1 MAEEKGTGAPSGAP
15 EGAGEFPV
23 GGASARFTLLTVFLL
38 YMVNYM
44 DRQVFAATKVSMMDD
59 LGLSEGEH
67 GFIQTVFLVLV
78 SALAF
83 PVAVAIDRWSRRKM
97 LALMAVVWSVATAAT
112 ALMRGFASMLGARAG
127 VAAGEAG
134 YSSGGTAMLSA
145 AYPEQ
150 SRAKVMGLFN
160 ASIPLGA
167 AAGTILGGALCT
179 STGDWRTP
187 FYVFA
192 APGILLGIVALFLRD
207 YRSVDVQTAEGG
219 RVGVLGGV
227 AKLIRIPTLAFT
239 YLGFVMN
246 VFISNAMLYQLPSYF
261 EYTRGVDAAKGSRLA
276 ATVFLLALIGAPL
289 GGFLANRWKKSR
301 PDALL
306 LFCALTSLLAAG
318 LLFAGL
324 ALHGRGAGYVLLCL
338 WGVLT
343 VCYLPP
349 ATAVTQDVVHP
360 GQRALS
366 WGLCVFC
373 MYLLGGAYSPWIV
386 GALTDSFGGG
396 AAGLERALQLVPA
409 TGIGA
414 ALLFWAGSRRY
425 VGDVERA
432 EKIVLRRE

>member
-1 MAEEKGTGAPSGAP
+1 MAEEKDAKSKA
-15 EGAGEFPV
+15 GAGAADFPV
-23 GGASARFTLLTVFLL
+23 GGASARFTLFTVFLL

-44 DRQVFAATKVSMMDD
+44 DRQVFAATKVSMMAD
-59 LGLSEGEH
+59 LGLSEAQH
-67 GFIQTVFLVLV
+67 GFIQTVFLLLV
-78 SALAF
+78 SALAL

-97 LALMAVVWSVATAAT
+97 LALMAMWWSLATAAT
-112 ALMRGFASMLGARAG
+112 ALMSGFGSMLGARGA

-145 AYPEQ
+145 AYPEG
-150 SRAKVMGLFN
+150 SRAKVMGIFN

-167 AAGTILGGALCT
+167 ALGTVLGGVLCT
-179 STGDWRTP
+179 LTGDWRTP

-192 APGILLGIVALFLRD
+192 VPGIALGIMALFLRD
-207 YRSVDVQTAEGG
+207 YVSVAVQTAQGE
-219 RVGVLGGV
+219 RVGVAGGV
-227 AKLIRIPTLAFT
+227 SRLIRIPTLVFT

-261 EYTRGVDAAKGSRLA
+261 EYTRGVDAAKGSKLA

-301 PDALL
+301 SDALL
-306 LFCALTSLLAAG
+306 LFCALSSLLAAG
-318 LLFAGL
+318 LLFGGL
-324 ALHGRGAGYVLLCL
+324 VLHGRGLGYVLLCL

-349 ATAVTQDVVHP
+349 ASAVTQDVVHP
-360 GQRALS
+360 GLRAMS

-386 GALTDSFGGG
+386 GALIDTFGGG
-396 AAGLERALQLVPA
+396 ARGIEQAMRLVPA
-409 TGIGA
+409 TGVLA
-414 ALLFWAGSRRY
+414 ALLFWAGSRHYAR
-425 VGDVERA
+425 DAARA
-432 EKIVLRRE
+432 EKVALKAE

>member
-1 MAEEKGTGAPSGAP
+1 MADEKGTGAPAGAP
-15 EGAGEFPV
+15 GGGGAFAV
-23 GGASARFTLLTVFLL
+23 GGSSARFTLITVFLL

-44 DRQVFAATKVSMMDD
+44 DRQVFAATKVAMMAD
-59 LGLSEGEH
+59 LGLSEAEH
-67 GFIQTVFLVLV
+67 GFIQTVFLILV

-97 LALMAVVWSVATAAT
+97 LTLMALFWSVATAAT
-112 ALMRGFASMLGARAG
+112 AFMRGFGSMLGARAG

-145 AYPEQ
+145 AYPDH

-167 AAGTILGGALCT
+167 ALGTVLGGVLCT

-187 FYVFA
+187 FYIFA
-192 APGILLGIVALFLRD
+192 VPGAVLGIVALFLRD
-207 YRSVDVQTAEGG
+207 YRTVAVETAEGG
-219 RVGVLGGV
+219 RLSVLGGV
-227 AKLIRIPTLAFT
+227 AKLVRIPTLVFT
-239 YLGFVMN
+239 YFGFVMN
-246 VFISNAMLYQLPSYF
+246 VFITNAMLYQLPSYF
-261 EYTRGVDAAKGSRLA
+261 EYTRGVDAAKGSKLA
-276 ATVFLLALIGAPL
+276 ATILLLALVGAPL

-306 LFCALTSLLAAG
+306 LFCALSSLLAAALLFGG
-318 LLFAGL
+318 LLLG
-324 ALHGRGAGYVLLCL
+324 GRGAGYVLLCL
-338 WGVLT
+338 WGVVT

-360 GQRALS
+360 GQRAMS

-386 GALTDSFGGG
+386 GALTDYFGGG
-396 AAGLERALQLVPA
+396 AAGLEQALRLVPA

-414 ALLFWAGSRRY
+414 ALLFWAGSRHY
-425 VGDVERA
+425 VRDLERA
-432 EKIVLRRE
+432 EKVVLKAE